1 MARNAESGCQYAKKE
16 CTRIPLLTSSAGLAG
31 SVRKEVSEAFN
42 KVDIDSI
49 LAAAEGGDTSL
60 SAKVSDIEA
69 KVNKAFKNKDIKS
82 ILDGESDD
90 PAKVAK
96 AKAKIAKAI
105 KKLG

>member
-16 CTRIPLLTSSAGLAG
+16 CTRIPLQ
-31 SVRKEVSEAFN
+31 SVRKQVSEAFK

-96 AKAKIAKAI
+96 AKAKLAKAL